1 MTVLHVCMASR
12 RGVIGTINS
21 ESSDRNMIFDLN
33 YECPAA
39 LYVCI
44 VSIRVRTRKSGLSG
58 RLWETFPLDNTRLAT
73 GPAKI
78 QGLGIIGLANI
89 QLQGLRIIGAD

>member
-12 RGVIGTINS
+12 RGVIGTIKSGSS
-21 ESSDRNMIFDLN
+21 ERNLIFDLN

-44 VSIRVRTRKSGLSG
+44 VCIVSWNQKIRT
-58 RLWETFPLDNTRLAT
+58 
-73 GPAKI
+73 
-78 QGLGIIGLANI
+78 
-89 QLQGLRIIGAD
+89 